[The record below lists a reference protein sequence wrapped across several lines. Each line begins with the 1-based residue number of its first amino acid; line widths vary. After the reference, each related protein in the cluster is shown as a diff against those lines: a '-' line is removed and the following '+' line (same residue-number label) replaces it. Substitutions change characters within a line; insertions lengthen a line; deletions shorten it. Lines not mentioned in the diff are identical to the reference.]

1 MEPIHIY
8 AKMNVLLRATV
19 ESTQPVTQYIEE
31 KRRWAR
37 ERQAHGAAQGTLPQS
52 RSSKLAER
60 AKEMAEEWTQY
71 QEYLQS
77 TNTRRRQQGRQAGSR
92 RENQDGSREQ
102 GRRWKRAGNQAVRKM
117 VELEWKREW
126 QKAARGKRAPAWRQA
141 WTASPFALHE
151 NLTKAQSTMATL
163 LLTEVIGLNDWL
175 TWAKVPGKRPE
186 CDCGWNRQPPKH
198 VVTMCPNLQ
207 GREDMW
213 TRAGTTNYERLL
225 DTPKGLHTVTEWLI
239 NQGVLDQF
247 KVAAEMARDGPQVLR
262 PLQEGMSPVAQ
273 HRKQW

>member
-8 AKMNVLLRATV
+8 AKMNILVRATV

-31 KRRWAR
+31 KRRWAW
-37 ERQAHGAAQGTLPQS
+37 EIQAHGVAQGTLPQS
-52 RSSKLAER
+52 RSSKLAEK

-71 QEYLQS
+71 QEHLQS
-77 TNTRRRQQGRQAGSR
+77 TNTRRRRQGRQAGSR
-92 RENQDGSREQ
+92 WETQDGSREQ
-102 GRRWKRAGNQAVRKM
+102 GRRWKRAGNKAVRKM

-141 WTASPFALHE
+141 WTTSPFALHE
-151 NLTKAQSTMATL
+151 NFTKAQSTMATL
-163 LLTEVIGLNDWL
+163 LRTEVIGLNDWL

-186 CDCGWNRQPPKH
+186 CDCGWNRQTPKH
-198 VVTMCPNLQ
+198 IVTMCPNLQ

-225 DTPKGLHTVTEWLI
+225 DTPST
-239 NQGVLDQF
+239 
-247 KVAAEMARDGPQVLR
+247 LR
-262 PLQEGMSPVAQ
+262 
-273 HRKQW
+273 